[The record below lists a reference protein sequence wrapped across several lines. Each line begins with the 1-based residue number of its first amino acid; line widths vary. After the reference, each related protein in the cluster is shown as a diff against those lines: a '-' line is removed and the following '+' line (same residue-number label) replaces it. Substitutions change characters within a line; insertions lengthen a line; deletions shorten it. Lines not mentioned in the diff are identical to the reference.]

1 MLVELSYS
9 SSKKKNADSL
19 QIWCHGGFIYCT
31 SRRFG
36 ERKKPYLFLLD
47 FQVFL
52 GFRGNQFVQV
62 APALRGY
69 LVRRVDLRDQEVL
82 DGCSVD

>member
-1 MLVELSYS
+1 MLTVYKFGVMVVLFTACLGVLE
-9 SSKKKNADSL
+9 KKN
-19 QIWCHGGFIYCT
+19 
-31 SRRFG
+31 
-36 ERKKPYLFLLD
+36 PYLFLLD